1 MSEKQKTIQ
10 NPVTIKGAGLH
21 TGLEVLL
28 TFKPAPE
35 NHGLKFKRTDLEGQP
50 TIDVDVD
57 CVSETARGTTLSQ
70 NGAEVLTVEHPIAA
84 LAGLGIDN
92 VIIEVNCSE
101 TPILDGSAK
110 YYVEALLKA
119 GIVEQDAEKVYFE
132 LNSNITFSNPD
143 KKIELIA
150 LPSDTFKV
158 STMIDYESKVL
169 TNQFA
174 SISDISE
181 FKDEIAPCRTF
192 VFLHELELLIQKN
205 LVKGGDIN
213 NAIVFV
219 DRMVSQGELDRLA
232 TFFNRPKIQVLEQG
246 ILNNVELYFNN
257 EPARHK
263 LLDLIGD
270 LALIGM
276 PIKANIIATRPGHKS
291 NIEFAK
297 LIKKQI
303 KEGKQQVA
311 PTYDP
316 NKPPLMDINAIKKIL
331 PHRSPFLFVDKII
344 EMNETIVVGV
354 KNVTMN
360 EPFFVG
366 HFPDEPVMPGVL
378 LIETMAQVG
387 GIQALTSLP
396 DPNNYNTYFA
406 KIDNVKFRQKVVPG
420 DTVIFKLVL
429 INPIRRGLCHM
440 KGTAYVGNKVVME
453 AEMLAQLVKINK

>member
-1 MSEKQKTIQ
+1 MSEKQKTIKK
-10 NPVTIKGAGLH
+10 PVTIQGAGLH

-35 NHGLKFKRTDLEGQP
+35 NHGYKFKRTDLEHQP
-50 TIDVDVD
+50 IIDVDVD
-57 CVSETARGTTLSQ
+57 FVSETARGTTLSQ

-92 VIIEVNCSE
+92 VLIEVNCCE
-101 TPILDGSAK
+101 TPILDGSSK
-110 YYVEALLKA
+110 FYVEALLEA
-119 GIVEQDAEKVYFE
+119 GIVEQEAEKVYFE
-132 LNSNITFSNPD
+132 LNSNITFSNPE

-181 FKDEIAPCRTF
+181 FKNEIAPCRTF

-219 DRMVSQGELDRLA
+219 DRMVSQNELDRLA
-232 TFFNRPKIQVLEQG
+232 TFFNRPKIKVLEQG
-246 ILNNVELYFNN
+246 ILNNVDLYFNN

-276 PIKANIIATRPGHKS
+276 PLKANIIATRPGHKS

-297 LIKKQI
+297 LIKRQI
-303 KEGKQQVA
+303 KEGKQQTI
-311 PTYDP
+311 PFYDP
-316 NKPPLMDINAIKKIL
+316 AKSPLMDIN
-331 PHRSPFLFVDKII
+331 
-344 EMNETIVVGV
+344 
-354 KNVTMN
+354 
-360 EPFFVG
+360 
-366 HFPDEPVMPGVL
+366 
-378 LIETMAQVG
+378 
-387 GIQALTSLP
+387 
-396 DPNNYNTYFA
+396 
-406 KIDNVKFRQKVVPG
+406 
-420 DTVIFKLVL
+420 
-429 INPIRRGLCHM
+429 
-440 KGTAYVGNKVVME
+440 
-453 AEMLAQLVKINK
+453 